1 MGLAP
6 GHLGVG
12 RTWHFSLPSVALPSL
27 PPAAFRAP
35 ALPSAWV
42 PGLMVPAGMIA
53 RRGLEGEPPALPP
66 GSACSLDSAGQ
77 EAKTSPASAWARDR
91 TGPRPPGDQDHRA
104 GGWPREGRARPSA
117 AQWPTQASWAEG
129 GHQGGRVRPSL
140 DPLKPG
146 AGTGFFSCRPLQ
158 GQHRPAVPLDF
169 PPPQGAQFTLSF
181 ITSTEL

>member
-77 EAKTSPASAWARDR
+77 EAKTSPAPACSLPPCPPPQSQPGHGTGLGPDLLAIRTTEQEGGPEREGPGPARHSGR
-91 TGPRPPGDQDHRA
+91 PRPPGLRVGTRA
-104 GGWPREGRARPSA
+104 GESGPVWTP
-117 AQWPTQASWAEG
+117 
-129 GHQGGRVRPSL
+129 
-140 DPLKPG
+140 
-146 AGTGFFSCRPLQ
+146 
-158 GQHRPAVPLDF
+158 
-169 PPPQGAQFTLSF
+169 
-181 ITSTEL
+181 